1 MKTAIV
7 TGASSGFGKLISIE
21 LAKMGF
27 HVISTMR
34 DIRKADQLVGLAIKE
49 NIEDRIHIHPL
60 DVTSSESIRSFK
72 KYVNELNKAD
82 VLVNNAGYAQ
92 GGFCEELTLE
102 AYRDQFETNF
112 FGVIAVTQA
121 ILPIM
126 RTKGTGKIIN
136 MSSISGKFGFP
147 GLSAYAAS
155 KHALEGFSESLRLE
169 LKPFGIEVV
178 LVEPGSY
185 KTNIWSGIETVTI
198 KDQSPYE
205 GLMSAILNEVQ
216 NGKTDHGDPMEVAKL
231 VAKIAME
238 STGSELRYP
247 IGKGVGMNIF
257 LKNIL
262 PWKMIENVVVKK
274 LKR

>member
-7 TGASSGFGKLISIE
+7 TGASRGFGKLISIE
-21 LAKMGF
+21 LAKKGF

-49 NIEDRIHIHPL
+49 NIEDRIQIHPL

-72 KYVNELNKAD
+72 KYVNELNEAD

-198 KDQSPYE
+198 QEQSPYE
-205 GLMSAILNEVQ
+205 GLMSAILKEVQ
-216 NGKTDHGDPMEVAKL
+216 NGKTAHGDPMEVAKL

-262 PWKMIENVVVKK
+262 PWKMMEKVVIKK